1 MRLTLAG
8 RAFSPGESLLTA
20 ARRGALLP
28 AYTAATITAGALALT
43 LATLLVPV
51 SHDIAVPG
59 LDPAIAG
66 TAGLALWIL
75 YGLMGAARIVRE
87 PSGHGVLTF
96 HLPFVVAAMALGG
109 PVAGAWVAML
119 ASFDRHEL
127 DETPWYGILAN
138 HGALALAA
146 VAGGMVMLGVEGAMI
161 AVGLPAAPALTL
173 VAAITGT
180 LVFSIVS
187 TALAAGVIVLRD
199 GLSPRETMAVFDRSF
214 RATAAAETLLGWLL
228 TVVYVAVGWWTPLA
242 CAAVIL
248 ALWRASRDGE
258 LLSRDA
264 LTGLLSRE
272 AFAVRAA
279 EAAHRGRRGIESA
292 AYLFIDLDGFKAV
305 NDGPRDH
312 VIGDEVLAEV
322 GARLRRAI
330 RVTDAAGRRS
340 GDEFTVLFVGVSDLA
355 TAELL
360 AWRVHADIVAP
371 YQTTVGEMRVGAS
384 VGVAM
389 ITAGR
394 RDFEPDIRQHA
405 DAAMFAAKE
414 LGGGVRVWRE
424 APEA

>member
-1 MRLTLAG
+1 MRVTLVG
-8 RAFSPGESLLTA
+8 RGFSVDEPLLTA
-20 ARRGALLP
+20 ARRVALLP
-28 AYTAATITAGALALT
+28 AYTAATIVVGAVSLA

-66 TAGLALWIL
+66 TAGLVLWVA

-109 PVAGAWVAML
+109 PVAGGWVAML

-127 DETPWYGILAN
+127 EETPWYGVLAN

-146 VAGGMVMLGVEGAMI
+146 VAGGLAMLGVEGA
-161 AVGLPAAPALTL
+161 ATGAGLPAAPALTL
-173 VAAITGT
+173 VAAIAGT
-180 LVFSIVS
+180 LVFSLVS

-199 GLSPRETMAVFDRSF
+199 GLSLRETIAVFDRSF
-214 RATAAAETLLGWLL
+214 RATAAAETLLGWMLA
-228 TVVYVAVGWWTPLA
+228 VAYLAAGWWTPLA
-242 CAAVIL
+242 CAVVIL
-248 ALWRASRDGE
+248 ALWRATRDGE

-264 LTGLLSRE
+264 LTGLLARE

-279 EAAHRGRRGIESA
+279 EVAHRARRGIEGA
-292 AYLFIDLDGFKAV
+292 AYLFIDLDRFKAV

-312 VIGDEVLAEV
+312 VIGDQVLAEV
-322 GARLRRAI
+322 GARLRRSI
-330 RVTDAAGRRS
+330 RVTDAAGRRG
-340 GDEFTVLFVGVSDLA
+340 GDEFTVLLVGVADPA

-360 AWRVHADIVAP
+360 AWRIHAQIVGP
-371 YQTTVGEMRVGAS
+371 YQTNAGERRVGAS

-394 RDFEPDIRQHA
+394 RDFEPDVRQHA

-414 LGGGVRVWRE
+414 QGGGVRVWRE